1 MQGTPFFQ
9 EETKK
14 MEEYLKRLGYAE
26 ETIKHYIHGIK
37 KLFNWLSKEG
47 IKKINQ
53 STLKK
58 YNKYLHNQPIKTRT
72 HARKL
77 YIIKLYDRYQQ
88 KTRNKKILTEKLEI
102 ETTDLPSTIT
112 ILSEEEIEKLYKA
125 TEETLEGYR
134 LRAILALYY
143 GLGLRRTEGYNLEQE
158 DIDYRRNLIHIKR
171 SKTHTNRYIPM
182 SIRVKKDLKSY
193 QTNVRP
199 HLITTTTQKLLLN
212 KRGTP
217 MQKGIAL
224 NQIKHLGKKAG
235 IEKTIT
241 LHMLRHSIATHLL
254 KRGMKLEQITQ
265 FLGHKSIESTQIY
278 THIQNG
284 V

>member
-1 MQGTPFFQ
+1 MIDT
-9 EETKK
+9 
-14 MEEYLKRLGYAE
+14 
-26 ETIKHYIHGIK
+26 
-37 KLFNWLSKEG
+37 N
-47 IKKINQ
+47 
-53 STLKK
+53 
-58 YNKYLHNQPIKTRT
+58 
-72 HARKL
+72 
-77 YIIKLYDRYQQ
+77 